1 MALVESSYLVQISP
15 VPRVSRCVL
24 TSRVIC
30 HAHGSVS
37 PPPRSR
43 YWLAPSQACSCAFI
57 ATASSLRPLTS
68 DRHWS
73 VLLIYP
79 CHFTCAIEIASSTLY
94 VSFWDW
100 LFYLVTFLWSSLP
113 SPPTPPICVPVVVG
127 VHSWVVPSV
136 GAPVSLDL
144 SKTCSLSFI
153 LFVEQRVLIAMQSS
167 SSVFLFTGRISGVQS
182 SSSPRSQRFSPR
194 LFFSK
199 GFTVLPITFRSV
211 IHMELICV

>member
-57 ATASSLRPLTS
+57 ATASSLPAPDLWQTLIGFTYLPLPFHVCY
-68 DRHWS
+68 RN
-73 VLLIYP
+73 
-79 CHFTCAIEIASSTLY
+79 SSTLY

-153 LFVEQRVLIAMQSS
+153 LFVEQRVWIAMQSS